1 MRSSHALAPYQ
12 NIERA
17 STTRLQQQQQ
27 QQHTLTFLYVR
38 INSPCGTTTVSPKQN
53 KDNRKR
59 VSFVRSGVESAVEK
73 RHRLDDAT
81 ERDGDAIKTKVVSR
95 LHAWVILPLSLSPFF
110 SLYSLTTF
118 PVPGGTGRFTFF
130 LFFLS
135 FFSG

>member
-17 STTRLQQQQQ
+17 STTRLQQQQK
-27 QQHTLTFLYVR
+27 QHTLTFLYVR